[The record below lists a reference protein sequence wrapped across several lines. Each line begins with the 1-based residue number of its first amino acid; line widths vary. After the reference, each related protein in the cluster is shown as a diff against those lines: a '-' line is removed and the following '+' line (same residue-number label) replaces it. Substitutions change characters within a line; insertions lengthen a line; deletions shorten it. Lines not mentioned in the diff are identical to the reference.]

1 MNRPDWEIVTGW
13 IRDDA
18 RVLDLGC
25 GDGALLRHLIAERG
39 VRGVGMEVDDE
50 RVARGVAA
58 DLDIVQADLDDGI
71 SDWFG
76 RHSFDYVVV
85 SQTIQAIRH
94 PERLLGEMLEV
105 AGEGI
110 VTFPNMGYWRN
121 RWQLGVQGMMPTTKA
136 LPNPWYNTP
145 NIHLCTLRD
154 FESLCEGLGI
164 EILDRAVVDQNRRSS
179 PLLRAMPNWF
189 GEHAIYRIRKRV
201 P

>member
-1 MNRPDWEIVTGW
+1 MNRPDWDIVTGW
-13 IRDDA
+13 IRVDA

-25 GDGALLRHLIAERG
+25 GDGALLRHLIAERS
-39 VRGVGMEVDDE
+39 VQGVGMEVDDE
-50 RVARGVAA
+50 RVARGVAS
-58 DLDIVQADLDDGI
+58 DLNIVQADLDDGI
-71 SDWFG
+71 RDWFG
-76 RHSFDYVVV
+76 KRSFDYVLV

-94 PERLLGEMLEV
+94 PERLLGEMLDI
-105 AGEGI
+105 ASEGI

-164 EILDRAVVDQNRRSS
+164 EILDRAVVDQARRSS
-179 PLLRAMPNWF
+179 PLLRTLPNWF

-201 P
+201 V

>member
-1 MNRPDWEIVTGW
+1 MNRPDWDIVTGW
-13 IRDDA
+13 IGEGA
-18 RVLDLGC
+18 GVLDLGC
-25 GDGALLRHLIAERG
+25 GDGALLRHLIAERS

-58 DLDIVQADLDDGI
+58 DLNIVQADLDDGI
-71 SDWFG
+71 RDWFG
-76 RHSFDYVVV
+76 RHSFDYVLV

-94 PERLLGEMLEV
+94 PERLLGEMLDI
-105 AGEGI
+105 ASEGI

-179 PLLRAMPNWF
+179 PLLRALPHWF

-201 P
+201 V

>member
-1 MNRPDWEIVTGW
+1 MNRPDWDIVTGW
-13 IRDDA
+13 IRERA

-25 GDGALLRHLIAERG
+25 GDGALLGHLIAKRG
-39 VRGVGMEVDDE
+39 VSGVGMEVDDD

-58 DLDIVQADLDDGI
+58 DLDIVQADLDDGLKE
-71 SDWFG
+71 WFG
-76 RHSFDYVVV
+76 RNSFDYVVV

-94 PERLLGEMLEV
+94 PERLLGEMLDI
-105 AGEGI
+105 ASEGI

-154 FESLCEGLGI
+154 FEALCEGLGI

-179 PLLRAMPNWF
+179 ALLRALPNWF

-201 P
+201 V

>member
-1 MNRPDWEIVTGW
+1 MNRPDWDIVTGW
-13 IRDDA
+13 IREGA

-25 GDGALLRHLIAERG
+25 GDGALLQHLIAERS
-39 VRGVGMEVDDE
+39 VRGLGMEVDDE
-50 RVARGVAA
+50 RVAHGVAA
-58 DLDIVQADLDDGI
+58 DLDVIQSDLDAGI
-71 SDWFG
+71 RDWFG
-76 RHSFDYVVV
+76 PHTFDYVVV

-94 PERLLGEMLEV
+94 PERLLSEMLEI
-105 AGEGI
+105 AEEGI

-164 EILDRAVVDQNRRSS
+164 EILDRAVVDQARQSS
-179 PLLRAMPNWF
+179 PLLRALPNWF
-189 GEHAIYRIRKRV
+189 GEHAIYRIRRRV
-201 P
+201 V

>member
-13 IRDDA
+13 IREDA
-18 RVLDLGC
+18 SVLDLGC
-25 GDGALLRHLIAERG
+25 GDGALLRHLIAQRS

-50 RVARGVAA
+50 RVARGVSA
-58 DLDIVQADLDDGI
+58 DLNIVQADLDDGI
-71 SDWFG
+71 SEWFG
-76 RHSFDYVVV
+76 KHSFDYVVV

-94 PERLLGEMLEV
+94 PERLLGEMLEI
-105 AGEGI
+105 ASEGI

-179 PLLRAMPNWF
+179 ALLRAMPNWF

>member
-1 MNRPDWEIVTGW
+1 MNRPDWDIVTGW
-13 IRDDA
+13 IREGA

-39 VRGVGMEVDDE
+39 VAGVGMEVDDE

-58 DLDIVQADLDDGI
+58 DLNVIQADLDDGI
-71 SDWFG
+71 REWFG
-76 RHSFDYVVV
+76 PKSFDYVVV

-94 PERLLGEMLEV
+94 PERLLDEMLAV
-105 AGEGI
+105 ASEGI

-164 EILDRAVVDQNRRSS
+164 EILDRAVVDQDRKSS
-179 PLLRAMPNWF
+179 ALLRAMPNWF

-201 P
+201 V